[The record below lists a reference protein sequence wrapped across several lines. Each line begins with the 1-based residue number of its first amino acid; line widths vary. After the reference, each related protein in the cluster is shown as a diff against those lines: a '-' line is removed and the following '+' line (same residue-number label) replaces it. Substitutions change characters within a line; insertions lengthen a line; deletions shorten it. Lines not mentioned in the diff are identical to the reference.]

1 MTHALALTRSS
12 VAFMGLTDDAG
23 SYERV
28 YSRAADTSR
37 TSMPDEAQRLIAGE
51 TSSSNPVVSA
61 RLLEAAGEHLGMIG
75 VARELPYTPVHRN
88 MLAILTSQAAPSVQT
103 AVLRGRGQE
112 VEDTLTNGPPDAQ
125 ATRQES

>member
-61 RLLEAAGEHLGMIG
+61 RLLEAAGEHPGMIA
-75 VARELPYTPVHRN
+75 VAPHPPTPHAPPTI
-88 MLAILTSQAAPSVQT
+88 LAILPSPLAPHT
-103 AVLRGRGQE
+103 H
-112 VEDTLTNGPPDAQ
+112 PPLL
-125 ATRQES
+125 